1 MATTGRSR
9 TRVPHKSR
17 RTMWKNV
24 NEILILKLLS
34 IYSHVDIF
42 SCSMLIRLSALPSF
56 DRSQRTP
63 SVAIESWATDWTH
76 IVTCESLTVVGVHGT
91 LKRNKRRR
99 RKFSNLILA
108 ELSTSTLF
116 HPHVTQWII
125 IIIHT
130 HIHTRGDVSSPVC
143 QSLVTVCRR
152 RRSEFRSTDLNILIY
167 FLSQSACPQNKLKT
181 RLCVHMVIQITVTG
195 MQRDMTGTPVRQL
208 GASESKWIEFG
219 AEERKNFQQ
228 INISVETFGL
238 IKFANSSSFCI
249 PCGWRDGNKKSELP
263 FGWLHPHKCCLQ
275 IINYSHKSVY
285 KLNKSSSC
293 EFMNLIAK
301 ACTQRVVLCLLY
313 QQPLK

>member
-1 MATTGRSR
+1 MCKSHLFDFGRQTFRCHKNMFWSQ
-9 TRVPHKSR
+9 TRSCPSSSLLLWCLWQRLAEVGPECHPTNSR

-91 LKRNKRRR
+91 LKRNKRRK

-130 HIHTRGDVSSPVC
+130 HTYTR
-143 QSLVTVCRR
+143 
-152 RRSEFRSTDLNILIY
+152 EEM
-167 FLSQSACPQNKLKT
+167 CPPPSVK
-181 RLCVHMVIQITVTG
+181 VWSHFV
-195 MQRDMTGTPVRQL
+195 
-208 GASESKWIEFG
+208 
-219 AEERKNFQQ
+219 AEEENSGRPTSISWFISCRSPLVRK
-228 INISVETFGL
+228 IN
-238 IKFANSSSFCI
+238 
-249 PCGWRDGNKKSELP
+249 
-263 FGWLHPHKCCLQ
+263 
-275 IINYSHKSVY
+275 
-285 KLNKSSSC
+285 
-293 EFMNLIAK
+293 
-301 ACTQRVVLCLLY
+301 
-313 QQPLK
+313 